1 MNSKKIPSLFV
12 ELLVSFSIGPI
23 VFKHNFLH
31 SHISFVLRLVSVSL
45 KWVLCMN

>member
-23 VFKHNFLH
+23 VFNITFCNL
-31 SHISFVLRLVSVSL
+31 ILALFCD
-45 KWVLCMN
+45 W